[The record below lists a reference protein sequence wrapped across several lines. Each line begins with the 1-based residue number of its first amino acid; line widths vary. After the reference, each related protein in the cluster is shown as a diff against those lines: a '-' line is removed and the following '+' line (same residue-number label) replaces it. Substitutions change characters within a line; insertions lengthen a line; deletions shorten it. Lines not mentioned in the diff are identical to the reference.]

1 MKIAINE
8 QKQEHFRVSW
18 EGQYE
23 VFSHFEFVCGIPS
36 ALFAIGTYK
45 KNGKPNVCFH
55 AWSAFQGEGDGYYVI
70 LAGIS
75 KNCHTYKN
83 VLRDKSFTVNFLSK
97 DYYDALI
104 KTIFHNKDEDNEF
117 LAGGFTAGKAE
128 TVNAPVIE
136 ESFLTLECE
145 LAEAR
150 DLFLGSRTVLILG
163 KAKRAV
169 LEDSHAHGV
178 DKKYGPEGFM
188 FNIHSPIDLKT
199 GEGEVSAVATM
210 KIEKLV

>member
-8 QKQEHFRVSW
+8 QKPEHFRVCW

-104 KTIFHNKDEDNEF
+104 K
-117 LAGGFTAGKAE
+117 GQ
-128 TVNAPVIE
+128 
-136 ESFLTLECE
+136 
-145 LAEAR
+145 
-150 DLFLGSRTVLILG
+150 
-163 KAKRAV
+163 
-169 LEDSHAHGV
+169 
-178 DKKYGPEGFM
+178 
-188 FNIHSPIDLKT
+188 
-199 GEGEVSAVATM
+199 
-210 KIEKLV
+210 